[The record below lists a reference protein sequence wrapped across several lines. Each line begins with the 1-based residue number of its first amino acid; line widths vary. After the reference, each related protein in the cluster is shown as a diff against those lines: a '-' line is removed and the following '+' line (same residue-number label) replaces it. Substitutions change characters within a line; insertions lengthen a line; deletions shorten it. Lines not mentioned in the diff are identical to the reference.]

1 MKRLPIPVACL
12 YSHVPPDC
20 PSAYVSEWLNKFVT
34 VKGVDQLLESR
45 EMYRFCTEL
54 HSRSRRDNRQA
65 VDIDITEGQFR
76 QLNNLDL
83 YENYDYYGAIS
94 DDYPLTKASGDLTKA
109 ASDQLGSYDG
119 HHKCDNGI
127 SICLLL
133 TTLAGIGVLYFI
145 LFTRITMAG
154 RKKRRK
160 RRSSG
165 AVHELDALH
174 QVSEGL
180 RLLDSD
186 IIVDFIFSGT

>member
-1 MKRLPIPVACL
+1 
-12 YSHVPPDC
+12 
-20 PSAYVSEWLNKFVT
+20 
-34 VKGVDQLLESR
+34 
-45 EMYRFCTEL
+45 MYRFCTEL
-54 HSRSRRDNRQA
+54 QSRSRREKRQA
-65 VDIDITEGQFR
+65 VDIDITEGQSR

-94 DDYPLTKASGDLTKA
+94 DDYPLTKA

-165 AVHELDALH
+165 AVHEPDAWH

-186 IIVDFIFSGT
+186 IVADFIFSGT